1 MAKGSRFGSKPAAGL
16 DVIGQNYLLELRTRI
31 ILKQG
36 LQLGRR
42 IDRGHDMLLRCATTV
57 GLRLQSEPVMGMRT
71 ERDDVAGFF
80 DWAKQIAAKNFHRH
94 TSGKA

>member
-16 DVIGQNYLLELRTRI
+16 DVIGQNLAFEQSSRRVS
-31 ILKQG
+31 KQG
-36 LQLGRR
+36 LQLGRGINR
-42 IDRGHDMLLRCATTV
+42 WHNSLFRRPAAFDW
-57 GLRLQSEPVMGMRT
+57 RLQGEPVMGMRT